1 MLTWIVMIVVLA
13 ALIVLFT
20 WLFAKLFGRGETAM
34 PLPDN
39 DEIIEHNRRVVG
51 QGDIDDIV
59 FETVLR
65 GYRQD
70 QVDDVVAHL
79 NWKID
84 ALTTRLGKLGDTE
97 SKTAAEQGFH
107 STPVRSREDTFPT
120 GNPENG

>member
-13 ALIVLFT
+13 ALVVLFT
-20 WLFAKLFGRGETAM
+20 WLFAKLFGRGEQAM

-39 DEIIEHNRRVVG
+39 EEIIEHNRRVVG
-51 QGDIDDIV
+51 RGDIDDIV
-59 FETVLR
+59 FETALR

-84 ALTTRLGKLGDTE
+84 ALTARLDKLGDTAP
-97 SKTAAEQGFH
+97 KTAVEQGFP
-107 STPVRSREDTFPT
+107 STPVRPHENTSPT

>member
-20 WLFAKLFGRGETAM
+20 WLFAKMFGRGEQAM

-39 DEIIEHNRRVVG
+39 EEIIEHNRRVVG
-51 QGDIDDIV
+51 LGDIDDIV

-70 QVDDVVAHL
+70 QVDDVIAHL
-79 NWKID
+79 NWKVNM
-84 ALTTRLGKLGDTE
+84 LTTRLDRLGDTE
-97 SKTAAEQGFH
+97 AKTSVEQGFH
-107 STPVRSREDTFPT
+107 STPVRSHEDASPT

>member
-13 ALIVLFT
+13 ALVVLFT
-20 WLFAKLFGRGETAM
+20 WLFAKMFGRGEKAM

-39 DEIIEHNRRVVG
+39 EEIIEHNRRVVG
-51 QGDIDDIV
+51 GGDIDDIV

-70 QVDDVVAHL
+70 QVDDVIAHL
-79 NWKID
+79 NWKVNTL
-84 ALTTRLGKLGDTE
+84 AARLGRLGDTDAE
-97 SKTAAEQGFH
+97 TAVEQGFQ
-107 STPVRSREDTFPT
+107 STPVRPREDTSPA